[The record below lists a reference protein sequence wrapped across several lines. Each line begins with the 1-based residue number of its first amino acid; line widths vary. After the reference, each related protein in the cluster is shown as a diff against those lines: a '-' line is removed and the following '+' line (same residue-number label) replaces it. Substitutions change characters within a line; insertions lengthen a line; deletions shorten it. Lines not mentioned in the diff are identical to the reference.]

1 MMSWNPF
8 SRHSAPKKNVV
19 SRSAER
25 ELEKEVKKAERLE
38 ETSRKLYKDT
48 KRWMESN
55 QGMMGSE
62 HKITQNLLTSQL
74 CQTEPQLCA
83 QIADWDHSLEKQELY
98 MKELNTTVQKAVLEP
113 MKKFNSI
120 FPSIQTAVKKRE
132 QSLQEYNRCQARLE
146 KHQGRERTGQNVV
159 KLDASQKALRNARE
173 DFETQNSNLTEDLPK
188 MIEGRVDYFQPSLE
202 ALIKAQVA
210 YNSEVYRMSTE
221 LSDQLSS
228 QSSSGTCTKE
238 ERVNK
243 IQQGLANIKALS
255 ITLDE

>member
-1 MMSWNPF
+1 MSWNPF
-8 SRHSAPKKNVV
+8 SRHSVPKKTVV

-48 KRWMESN
+48 KRWLESN
-55 QGMMGSE
+55 QGVISSE
-62 HKITQNLLTSQL
+62 HKITQNLLASQL
-74 CQTEPQLCA
+74 CQTEPQLCT
-83 QIADWDHSLEKQELY
+83 QVTEWDRSLDKQQLC
-98 MKELNTTVQKAVLEP
+98 MKELNATVQKTVLEP

-132 QSLQEYNRCQARLE
+132 QSLQEYNKCQAKLE

-159 KLDASQKALRNARE
+159 KLDASRKSVLSARD
-173 DFETQNSNLTEDLPK
+173 DFETQNSNLMEDLPK
-188 MIEGRVDYFQPSLE
+188 LIEGRVDYFQPSLE
-202 ALIKAQVA
+202 ALIKAQVG
-210 YNSEVYRMSTE
+210 YNSEVYRMNTE

-228 QSSSGTCTKE
+228 PSNGTQE
-238 ERVNK
+238 ERAIK